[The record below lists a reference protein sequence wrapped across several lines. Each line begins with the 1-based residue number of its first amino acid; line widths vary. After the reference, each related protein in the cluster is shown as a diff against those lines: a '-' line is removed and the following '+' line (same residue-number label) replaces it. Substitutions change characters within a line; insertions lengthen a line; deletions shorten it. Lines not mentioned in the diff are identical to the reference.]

1 MILQMQNLA
10 ARTKLNFLS
19 VILATQLPHRY
30 EEQGLYKKSVKHC
43 VKYSENKM

>member
-30 EEQGLYKKSVKHC
+30 EEQGLYKKSVKHR